1 VSLPLT
7 HLKREHFP
15 PEDARSCGILEE
27 KNRAVD
33 LDQLLVELTAKESN
47 FLSKIEREGR
57 EQEGTIA

>member
-1 VSLPLT
+1 
-7 HLKREHFP
+7 LKREHFP